1 MGIVF
6 SNTVA
11 FAAFAISLRKKR
23 GGGSCVETAR
33 CQVFQVMIDEWWK
46 LGKVT
51 PNISFDLKRRRVGLK
66 CFRDDGCA
74 VK

>member
-1 MGIVF
+1 MNIGFQDIVEIMQM
-6 SNTVA
+6 SHN
-11 FAAFAISLRKKR
+11 LL
-23 GGGSCVETAR
+23 GDPL
-33 CQVFQVMIDEWWK
+33 FQRYEQDMWK